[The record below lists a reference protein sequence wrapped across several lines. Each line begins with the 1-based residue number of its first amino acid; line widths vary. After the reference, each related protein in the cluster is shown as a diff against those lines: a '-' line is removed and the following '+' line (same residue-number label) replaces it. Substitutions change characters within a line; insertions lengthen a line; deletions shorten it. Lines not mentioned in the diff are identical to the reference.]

1 MPRYMLDTDTCSFI
15 VKRANDK
22 VLKRLRRTPVVEVC
36 VSIVTKAE
44 LLYGVEISPRQ
55 KTDEAA
61 VSAFLQHLAILDF
74 PDAAAHHYAV
84 IRGHLK
90 RKGAM
95 IGANDLLIAAH
106 ARCLGLTLVTNNVAE
121 FRRVPGLK
129 IENWA

>member
-1 MPRYMLDTDTCSFI
+1 MRYMLDTDTCSFVI
-15 VKRANDK
+15 KRTSDK
-22 VLKRLRRTPVVEVC
+22 VLRRLRRTPVADVC
-36 VSIVTKAE
+36 VSVVTKAE

-55 KTDEAA
+55 KIDEAA
-61 VSAFLQHLAILDF
+61 VAAFLQHLAVLDL

-95 IGANDLLIAAH
+95 IGANDLFIAAH
-106 ARCLGLTLVTNNVAE
+106 ARCLGLTLVTNNVDE
-121 FRRVPGLK
+121 FRRVPHLK